1 MQHRLCGCAT
11 AVRLFAV
18 VVVSGFVS
26 ATVGLAGAQ
35 QAAPAAG
42 MRIDID
48 PTTGELT
55 GPPPGASNT
64 GATTHATNAA
74 PASAGEGLQA
84 VPGPGPEYGV
94 MVDLQ
99 GRFQSAT
106 RLDIAPNGQAAVHC
120 ETSANK
126 APVPGAQP

>member
-1 MQHRLCGCAT
+1 MRQGLGGQRTLGRSSVAK
-11 AVRLFAV
+11 AV
-18 VVVSGFVS
+18 VVIIFITS
-26 ATVGLAGAQ
+26 GLARAQ

-55 GPPPGASNT
+55 GPPSGASNAG
-64 GATTHATNAA
+64 GATHATNAA
-74 PASAGEGLQA
+74 PAPASEGLQA
-84 VPGPGPEYGV
+84 VPGPGPEYGM

-106 RLDIAPNGQAAVHC
+106 RIDVAPSGQAAVHC

-126 APVPGAQP
+126 ASVAGPQP